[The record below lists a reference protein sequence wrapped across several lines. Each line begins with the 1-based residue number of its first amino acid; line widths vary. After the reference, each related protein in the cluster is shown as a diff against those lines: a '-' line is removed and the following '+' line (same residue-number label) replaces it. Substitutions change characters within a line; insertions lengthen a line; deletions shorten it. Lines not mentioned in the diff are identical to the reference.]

1 MISDILSNSFII
13 SNNRNILPAVVVA
26 EKGSIHLS
34 QVEIKGNINHETI
47 GTLFSYFC
55 VQMTSSLL
63 LIGIIVKK
71 GNAVIEQSKI
81 YGHLFG
87 GVAIWSNKLN
97 KVRISNSKIYKNSR
111 VGIHCVGEVSY

>member
-1 MISDILSNSFII
+1 
-13 SNNRNILPAVVVA
+13 
-26 EKGSIHLS
+26 
-34 QVEIKGNINHETI
+34 
-47 GTLFSYFC
+47 
-55 VQMTSSLL
+55 MTSSLL

-111 VGIHCVGEVSY
+111 VGIHCVGEVSYY